1 MKKIFTL
8 MLTMLFLLTSCDP
21 GTYNFDASEI
31 TENALKIE
39 LVLCKNDNPVN
50 LEVDENTV
58 LFFDID
64 NIAVIDTLEQET
76 IEPFANELSTIT
88 FHLLPYSVN
97 APVGYTLLIYMNN
110 QEIIVIS
117 DSTINDV
124 FYGMVAAFSNEG
136 DYLRHIAAFADERGF
151 KRLLKKYFYL

>member
-1 MKKIFTL
+1 
-8 MLTMLFLLTSCDP
+8 MLTMLLLLTSCDP

-64 NIAVIDTLEQET
+64 NVAVIDTLEQEA

-88 FHLLPYSVN
+88 FHLLSYSVN

-117 DSTINDV
+117 DSTINDI
-124 FYGMVAAFSNEG
+124 FYGMVAVFSNEG
-136 DYLRHIAAFADERGF
+136 DYLRHIAAFADVRGF
-151 KRLLKKYFYL
+151 KRLLKNYFYL